1 MKQKGTPMQAPC
13 LIKNAHVV
21 SPGRECLNASILIEG
36 GKIAAVHSDGA
47 PLPTVEMTIDAQ
59 GDRVVP
65 GFIDLHTHGAAG
77 HDFCDATPATLRG
90 IAKAKLR
97 EGVTR
102 FLPTTLTIP
111 KAALEETFLAGRE
124 YFNDQS
130 FARIPGA
137 HVEGP
142 FINPQCT
149 GAQNPAFVRPPDLAE
164 IEILDQILPIKIVSL
179 AVEMPGGLELVKAL
193 NERGIVASLAH
204 TAATFEQFSAAKQA
218 GARHLT
224 HFCNQMTPLHH
235 REIGLVGAGLLD
247 NDVLIEMI
255 CDGIHLQPEMIQLAF
270 KVIGPERIMLITD
283 SIAASGM
290 SDQQVTRLGELEVT
304 IRDGVARL
312 ASGALAGS
320 TLRLNRALR
329 NVIEFTGLPLRD
341 LIRTTS
347 LNQAESLGL
356 SDLGKIEPGYLADLV
371 ILDAEYEPRMVFV
384 EGNLQPVDT
393 P

>member
-1 MKQKGTPMQAPC
+1 MQARC

-21 SPGRECLNASILIEG
+21 SPGRESPHAAIVIEG
-36 GKIAAVHSDGA
+36 RKIAAVLADGE
-47 PLPTVEMTIDAQ
+47 PLPSFETSVDAQ

-65 GFIDLHTHGAAG
+65 GFIDLHMHGAAG
-77 HDFCDATPATLRG
+77 YDFCDARPTSLRE
-90 IAKAKLR
+90 IASAKLC

-102 FLPTTLTIP
+102 FLPTTLTLP
-111 KAALEETFLAGRE
+111 RPALEESFVAGRE
-124 YFNDQS
+124 YFANQT
-130 FARIPGA
+130 FARVLGV

-164 IEILDQILPIKIVSL
+164 IEALAKHLPIKIVSL
-179 AVEMPGGLELVKAL
+179 AVEMPGGLELVKSL
-193 NERGIVASLAH
+193 TERGIIASLAH
-204 TAATFEQFSAAKQA
+204 TAATFEQFSAAKHA

-247 NDVLIEMI
+247 DEILVEMI
-255 CDGIHLQPEMIQLAF
+255 CDGIHLQPEMVQLAF

-290 SDQQVTRLGELEVT
+290 PDHQVTRLGELEVT

-320 TLRLNRALR
+320 TLRLNRALK
-329 NVIEFTGLPLRD
+329 NVAEFTGLPLPD

-371 ILDAEYEPRMVFV
+371 ILDADFEPRMVFV
-384 EGNLQPVDT
+384 EGT
-393 P
+393 ARAMTRA